1 MQQNN
6 QQMQQNLDQQGQAML
21 TSKNLTILEDMLN
34 YESLNYKKLDMYAQ
48 GSNDP
53 QLKGIFDRAA
63 QLHKQH
69 FNMLFN
75 YLNSHNKPAQQQ

>member
-6 QQMQQNLDQQGQAML
+6 QQMQQGQAML

-34 YESLNYKKLDMYAQ
+34 YESLNYKKLDMYSQ
-48 GSNDP
+48 NCTDP
-53 QLKGIFDRAA
+53 QLKDVCTKAA
-63 QLHKQH
+63 QSHKQH